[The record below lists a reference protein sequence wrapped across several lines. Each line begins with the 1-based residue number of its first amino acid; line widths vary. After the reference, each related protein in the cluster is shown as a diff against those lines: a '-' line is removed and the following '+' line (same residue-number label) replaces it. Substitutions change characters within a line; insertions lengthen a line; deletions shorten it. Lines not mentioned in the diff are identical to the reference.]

1 MQYTA
6 NASAAEISVAIAYQQ
21 RMQYDSLD
29 RSAVAQYSVY
39 RLQRIRTDFDVNWR
53 DFSFAVVRRRRRTA
67 LGWFHKHYHSV

>member
-67 LGWFHKHYHSV
+67 LG